1 MLIKKFSEWRASGGQ
16 TVLSLFAPID
26 AKLCHN
32 ATLHDNTFS
41 AQFLRKNDVTN
52 VLFEVLASDLTR

>member
-1 MLIKKFSEWRASGGQ
+1 VEVKSILP
-16 TVLSLFAPID
+16 LFTPIHT
-26 AKLCHN
+26 KLCQI
-32 ATLHDNTFS
+32 TTFYDNTFS